1 MVISERWSNFL
12 EIVAGSHLYSLRL
25 PRRLSPKS
33 VTFYRIITIKNNHV
47 RSYLVIGWIHIFSHM
62 GFKGSSNFRK
72 FVQMFV
78 AHSGNVC
85 HCEISL
91 EASSVVKFLVAQYR
105 LGLSRR
111 DNLGVWGC
119 IFIYSCIVLCLTDF
133 FWKRLFFT
141 VCEREYMNMQPPPPK
156 YHV

>member
-47 RSYLVIGWIHIFSHM
+47 RSYLVIGWIHIFPHM

-78 AHSGNVC
+78 AHLGNVC

-105 LGLSRR
+105 LKAHTDRTRFGNATR
-111 DNLGVWGC
+111 
-119 IFIYSCIVLCLTDF
+119 IFSFQWHLTLIF
-133 FWKRLFFT
+133 FNVFQIFGT
-141 VCEREYMNMQPPPPK
+141 T
-156 YHV
+156 